1 MLAASLNAF
10 FALLRFEGPSA
21 AAAAAP
27 RRGAG
32 APSPSPSVTPLPK
45 GEARSTPIMPLAPF
59 QKSDKKRSLHGLGSP
74 FGRAGAKR
82 LRGLISPLTTRFLD
96 GAILPAGSERQ
107 QMQFIATTPS
117 REKVTPKSPRLRSN
131 ESPSG
136 AFKRQNGLALARWRG
151 FAPTSSAGFSELQII
166 KIFFPLKMPRAAR
179 RAF

>member
-1 MLAASLNAF
+1 
-10 FALLRFEGPSA
+10 
-21 AAAAAP
+21 
-27 RRGAG
+27 
-32 APSPSPSVTPLPK
+32 
-45 GEARSTPIMPLAPF
+45 MPLAPF

-82 LRGLISPLTTRFLD
+82 LRGLISPLTTRFLN
-96 GAILPAGSERQ
+96 GAILPQGSERQ

-151 FAPTSSAGFSELQII
+151 FAPTSSAGFSELLII
-166 KIFFPLKMPRAAR
+166 KIFFR
-179 RAF
+179 